1 MDTLTK
7 VEVEAALSARLPNC
21 AVKCAFN
28 PDGSFSVTVT
38 GAMLISSPSPISIA
52 PTITGNQESIGSY
65 GKYWKKWSYRD
76 SLPGVHLW
84 GNKQESICR
93 TLLKRRCIQSK
104 LNT

>member
-7 VEVEAALSARLPNC
+7 VEVQAALSARLPNC
-21 AVKCAFN
+21 AVHCAFN
-28 PDGSFSVTVT
+28 PDGSLSVTVT
-38 GAMLISSPSPISIA
+38 AHDADQFTIA
-52 PTITGNQESIGSY
+52 NINRAHYHGESGSIGSY
-65 GKYWKKWSYRD
+65 GKYWKKWSCRD

-84 GNKQESICR
+84 GNKQELICR